1 MHVVIV
7 GAGAAGISALD
18 TIRKH
23 DKKVKVTI
31 VSESAPYSPFALA
44 EYITG
49 GVDKRKIQRFSKK
62 HFADLSAKFVN
73 RKVTKVDTKNRQII
87 INGGAKLKYDRLL
100 LAQGSTPIKPPI
112 PGIDNRGVFYL
123 FTFEEAKKIKGWI
136 LKNKVRDATIIG
148 AGFAGLEAAASLNKA
163 GINVAI
169 IEMLSSVLPKMIDS
183 DVARKVERNLRS
195 RGIKIFLKEAA
206 EETQGNGRVK
216 AVKTNK
222 RKLKADV
229 ILVTVGVK
237 PNLEILKGSRIKT
250 NTGIIVDEKMETNVN
265 GVFAAG
271 DVVEFKDAF
280 LGLRRIN
287 AIWPNAVQQARV
299 AAYNILD
306 MPNKYE
312 GSDIVNIVD
321 VFGIP
326 VVAIGYL
333 KSELK
338 GCEEIVI
345 KARDYIK
352 ILIQDNM
359 IVGFQGIGN
368 RAVKYGGLIHSL
380 MKKKEDVAKLKLELK
395 SGKLKNLF
403 AEPYSSLSTP
413 STPAL

>member
-1 MHVVIV
+1 M
-7 GAGAAGISALD
+7 
-18 TIRKH
+18 
-23 DKKVKVTI
+23 
-31 VSESAPYSPFALA
+31 
-44 EYITG
+44 
-49 GVDKRKIQRFSKK
+49 
-62 HFADLSAKFVN
+62 
-73 RKVTKVDTKNRQII
+73 
-87 INGGAKLKYDRLL
+87 KYDRLL

-112 PGIDNRGVFYL
+112 PGIDKRGVFYL
-123 FTFEEAKKIKGWI
+123 FTFKEAKAIKSFI
-136 LKNKVRDATIIG
+136 LKNEIKDVVIIG
-148 AGFAGLEAAASLNKA
+148 AGFAGLEAATSLNKV

-169 IEMLSSVLPKMIDS
+169 VEMLSSVLPKMVDS

-195 RGIKIFLKEAA
+195 RGIKIFLRETAKEF
-206 EETQGNGRVK
+206 QGNGMVK
-216 AVKTNK
+216 AVKTKK
-222 RKLKADV
+222 RKLKADM

-250 NTGIIVDEKMETNVN
+250 NIGIIVDERMKTSVN

-271 DVVEFKDAF
+271 DIVEFKDAF

-287 AIWPNAVQQARV
+287 AIWPNAVQQAKV
-299 AAYNILD
+299 AACNILD
-306 MPNKYE
+306 IPNKYE

-326 VVAIGYL
+326 VVAIGYQ

-338 GCEEIVI
+338 RCEEIVI

-352 ILIQDNM
+352 ILIQNNT

-380 MKKKEDVAKLKLELK
+380 MKRKEDVAELKLELK

-403 AEPYSSLSTP
+403 AEHYSSLSTP